1 MVWRETSCFR
11 LIACFG
17 QLRGETLWATAGN
30 RYVAAQA
37 RTLWRTVQPL
47 RDRGGDRRL
56 DVRPVEQH
64 LLVVEAEDGV
74 STQYQLRIAADV
86 TPPLHGLAVVLESV
100 ELHDEPLADKYVDG
114 SAIEHDLLS
123 TSDTHASYAVD
134 DMCLE
139 PRICEHGCRSQPQHR
154 R

>member
-1 MVWRETSCFR
+1 MRAR
-11 LIACFG
+11 LGCAPCAR
-17 QLRGETLWATAGN
+17 LR
-30 RYVAAQA
+30 
-37 RTLWRTVQPL
+37 RTVQPL

-114 SAIEHDLLS
+114 SAIEHDLLP
-123 TSDTHASYAVD
+123 TSNAHASYAVD

-139 PRICEHGCRSQPQHR
+139 P
-154 R
+154 